1 MLNRKSPLDLIKT
14 FDIES
19 TEKVTTSAS
28 TIKESAEM
36 SIKAK
41 SKMTM
46 YSNLME
52 DRKLAKSRILC
63 GIKGKV
69 DKTFEVESPKDILS
83 QSPQRSA
90 SIVSGSTTEIK
101 AKLINKGKQTFSK

>member
-1 MLNRKSPLDLIKT
+1 M
-14 FDIES
+14 
-19 TEKVTTSAS
+19 A
-28 TIKESAEM
+28 
-36 SIKAK
+36 
-41 SKMTM
+41 M
-46 YSNLME
+46 YSDLME